1 MTGSAL
7 RIHPY
12 GGGLYGLHPPGT
24 PTVLDG
30 PATVDTMVLEVTGGH
45 LTWNVLDGQ
54 LLPAAVIDDV
64 DAAQDWVWAIY
75 GEPIALALAD
85 AHPAENP
92 TAPGTHPTAPGAHPA
107 LPGDHPAI
115 PGGETATPALLPLAV
130 SARRLAYAHWA
141 ARWWPASTLDGIAA
155 LDPALLDRDIAA
167 LTEECDALVDGAD
180 AVAPELAALIETFPR
195 ASDYAL
201 AAGAEPPHPD
211 ALTLARGT
219 NGWDWRHCP
228 PGLVDASER
237 AVSWQVTRA
246 AGITTVAISVAAAPA
261 APAAVPAHLRPWARV
276 QPTGTAEGGDHIDV
290 TRRADGTRS
299 DAVNG
304 HRRADA
310 DVAETALRLSGDVWT
325 GAIRIPSSGSVARV
339 DIRVPGF
346 GVFDDS
352 GTPEVRRRIRD
363 FAAARLRFAS
373 GTTVGDTAADA
384 PLLAEIA
391 AAADDSD
398 F

>member
-1 MTGSAL
+1 MTSSAL

-12 GGGLYGLHPPGT
+12 GGGLYGLLPPGA

-30 PATVDTMVLEVTGGH
+30 PATPGTMVLEVAGGH
-45 LTWNVLDGQ
+45 LTWNVLDGR

-92 TAPGTHPTAPGAHPA
+92 TAPGVHLAV
-107 LPGDHPAI
+107 PGDHPAI

-167 LTEECDALVDGAD
+167 LTEECDPLVAGAD
-180 AVAPELAALIETFPR
+180 AIAPEIAALIESFPR

-201 AAGAEPPHPD
+201 AAGSEPPHPD

-219 NGWDWRHCP
+219 NGWDWRDCP
-228 PGLVDASER
+228 PGLIDASER
-237 AVSWQVTRA
+237 AVSWQLTRA
-246 AGITTVAISVAAAPA
+246 AGANSVTVSVTAAPGT
-261 APAAVPAHLRPWARV
+261 PAAVPAHLRPWARIIPAGSGNGNGTGGAQSGE
-276 QPTGTAEGGDHIDV
+276 QP
-290 TRRADGTRS
+290 RAAIES
-299 DAVNG
+299 D
-304 HRRADA
+304 
-310 DVAETALRLSGDVWT
+310 ETALRLSGDAWIGTIALHVPES
-325 GAIRIPSSGSVARV
+325 IARV

-346 GVFDDS
+346 GVFHDS
-352 GTPEVRRRIRD
+352 GTPELRRRIRD
-363 FAAARLRFAS
+363 FATTRLRLA
-373 GTTVGDTAADA
+373 GGIPADDAAADA

>member
-1 MTGSAL
+1 MTSSAL

-12 GGGLYGLHPPGT
+12 GGGLVGLLPPGA

-30 PATVDTMVLEVTGGH
+30 PATPDTMVLEVAGGH
-45 LTWNVLDGQ
+45 LTWNVLDGK

-64 DAAQDWVWAIY
+64 NAAQDWIWALY

-92 TAPGTHPTAPGAHPA
+92 GEQTAV
-107 LPGDHPAI
+107 
-115 PGGETATPALLPLAV
+115 PALLPLAV

-141 ARWWPASTLDGIAA
+141 ARWWPASTLDAIAP

-167 LTEECDALVDGAD
+167 LTEECDPLVDGAD
-180 AVAPELAALIETFPR
+180 AIAPELAALIGSFPR

-211 ALTLARGT
+211 GLTLARGT

-237 AVSWQVTRA
+237 AVSWQVIRA
-246 AGITTVAISVAAAPA
+246 AGITTVAISVSAAPG
-261 APAAVPAHLRPWARV
+261 APTAVPAHLRPWARV
-276 QPTGTAEGGDHIDV
+276 LANDTHDGSDLTAVAHSTDAG
-290 TRRADGTRS
+290 RS
-299 DAVNG
+299 PDSARLGAANG
-304 HRRADA
+304 HPRAGVDI
-310 DVAETALRLSGDVWT
+310 AETALRLSGDAWT
-325 GAIRIPSSGSVARV
+325 GEIPIPAAQSVARV

-352 GTPEVRRRIRD
+352 GTPEIRRRIRE
-363 FAAARLRFAS
+363 FAAARLRFAG
-373 GTTVGDTAADA
+373 GTPVDDASDA